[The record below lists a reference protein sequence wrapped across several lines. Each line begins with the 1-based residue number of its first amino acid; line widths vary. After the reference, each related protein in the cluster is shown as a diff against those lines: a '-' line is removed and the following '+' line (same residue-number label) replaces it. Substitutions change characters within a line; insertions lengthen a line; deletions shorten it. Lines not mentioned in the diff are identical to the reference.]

1 VSTVT
6 TMTPAAD
13 AEGESTCSLPE
24 PVKNEGPYR
33 SIKYEWD
40 CGDASEGR
48 RRMAVLSISHHTAG
62 FGTFSGRSHPNH
74 FSATL
79 LNEDVDGRSR
89 LTRLFS
95 GHNIDQEPITRFSQ
109 KRLEAF
115 AERALVK
122 LRELHAAQDPAVLAY
137 FEHTDQQASAA

>member
-1 VSTVT
+1 
-6 TMTPAAD
+6 
-13 AEGESTCSLPE
+13 
-24 PVKNEGPYR
+24 VKTQGPHR

-40 CGDASEGR
+40 LGDASEGR

-62 FGTFSGRSHPNH
+62 MSMFSGGSHPNH

-79 LNEDVDGRSR
+79 LNEDVDARSR
-89 LTRLFS
+89 LTRMFS
-95 GHNIDQEPITRFSQ
+95 GHSIEEEQISRFSR

-115 AERALVK
+115 AERALQK

-137 FEHTDQQASAA
+137 FQHEDEQASAA

>member
-1 VSTVT
+1 
-6 TMTPAAD
+6 
-13 AEGESTCSLPE
+13 
-24 PVKNEGPYR
+24 
-33 SIKYEWD
+33 
-40 CGDASEGR
+40 
-48 RRMAVLSISHHTAG
+48 MAVLSISHHTAG
-62 FGTFSGRSHPNH
+62 VSMFSGGSHPNH

-89 LTRLFS
+89 VMRMFS

-115 AERALVK
+115 AARALQK

-137 FEHTDQQASAA
+137 FQHTDQQASAA